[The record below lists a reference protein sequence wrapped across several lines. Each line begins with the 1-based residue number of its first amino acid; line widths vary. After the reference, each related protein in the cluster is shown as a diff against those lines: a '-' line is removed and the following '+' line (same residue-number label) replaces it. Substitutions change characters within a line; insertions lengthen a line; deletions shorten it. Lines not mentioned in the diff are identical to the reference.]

1 MIKQYIDKEKTPLN
15 FHNVLKVLIIF
26 NIVFS
31 VIVTIGTLFGFNQ
44 GSEIPYIA
52 FYFTYFLFNI
62 LFDVLLV
69 LLYIGLRKFNKIILY
84 LVAGL
89 LLVSIVSTF
98 FTLLLYSMYSFTSLD
113 LIIEQIVFL
122 IRNIIVQSLILL
134 YYYKRLPLLDPDIR
148 NTFRKK
154 EKEATV
160 VNSNTE
166 TNES

>member
-1 MIKQYIDKEKTPLN
+1 MIKQYTDKEKTPLN
-15 FHNVLKVLIIF
+15 FHNVLKILIIF

-31 VIVTIGTLFGFNQ
+31 VIVTVGTIFSFGQ

-52 FYFTYFLFNI
+52 FYFSYFLFNI
-62 LFDVLLV
+62 LIDVLMV
-69 LLYIGLRKFNKIILY
+69 LLYMGLRKFNKIILY

-98 FTLLLYSMYSFTSLD
+98 FTLFLYSMYSVTSMD

-122 IRNIIVQSLILL
+122 IRNIVVQSLILL

-160 VNSNTE
+160 VITNIE